1 MSMRR
6 AARLLGVVPL
16 LAACTLAQPTSAP
29 SSGSPTPTP
38 TPATTLP
45 PAASPTPEPT
55 PGPEDVPS
63 FSAGSQ
69 VATNAPGLRVRS
81 RPGMD
86 ARVITSLGVDANLL
100 VGLGPV
106 IVDGLGWYLVRDA
119 DDADPAFGEGWVA
132 AGFQPDPFLIN
143 ASFDPG
149 PNPYLAGFAND
160 ADGEYGPV
168 PLTDPDVSL
177 RWFIAPLDAGGCS
190 FAVDLRPGSGAP
202 VPAIRAT
209 LGTAP
214 APGELFSQFFAS
226 HPELRGDLFVTVTSD
241 CSWALTFVRQLP
253 ETTATPSA

>member
-1 MSMRR
+1 MRR
-6 AARLLGVVPL
+6 AARLLGALPL

-29 SSGSPTPTP
+29 SSTAATPSPTIESTP
-38 TPATTLP
+38 S
-45 PAASPTPEPT
+45 PAASATPEST
-55 PGPEDVPS
+55 PGPADVPS
-63 FSAGSQ
+63 FTAGSQ

-81 RPGMD
+81 RPSMD

-106 IVDGLGWYLVRDA
+106 FVDGLGWYLVRDA

-132 AGFQPDPFLIN
+132 AGFEPDPYLIN
-143 ASFDPG
+143 AAFDPG

-168 PLTDPDVSL
+168 PLSDADVSL
-177 RWFIAPLDAGGCS
+177 RWFIAPLGADGCS

-209 LGTAP
+209 LGTTP

-226 HPELRGDLFVTVTSD
+226 HPELRGDLFVSVTSD

-253 ETTATPSA
+253 EPTATPSA